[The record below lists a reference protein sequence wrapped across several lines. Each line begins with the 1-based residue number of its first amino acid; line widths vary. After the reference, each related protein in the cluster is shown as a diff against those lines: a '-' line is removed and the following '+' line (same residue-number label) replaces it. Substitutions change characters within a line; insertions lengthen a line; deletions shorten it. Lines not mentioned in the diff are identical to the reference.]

1 MVNHHF
7 STPYLE
13 NIYIYMYIYL
23 FFQPHYLRLHICDL
37 TSKKDT
43 ACNLRQ
49 ILEKVRDSRMDFKDE
64 NWTKIDVA
72 IRLLWDSRVFS
83 SYSMLEKV
91 ETAVFSPVNQWVA
104 PWKICEDTKLW
115 YLFHKHSRVI
125 FQRGRRRNWRIF
137 DSKILG
143 FQLMWIHVEMNC
155 WCDWIL
161 EIRGLLH
168 VHSEDTVDGQK
179 SGDRSWNPIILQGF
193 THPFGGCLGFLNHQQ
208 YHQVF

>member
-1 MVNHHF
+1 
-7 STPYLE
+7 
-13 NIYIYMYIYL
+13 
-23 FFQPHYLRLHICDL
+23 
-37 TSKKDT
+37 
-43 ACNLRQ
+43 
-49 ILEKVRDSRMDFKDE
+49 MDFKDE

-161 EIRGLLH
+161 EIRASYMCIPKIRLMDKNLAIVVEIPLFYRVLH
-168 VHSEDTVDGQK
+168 
-179 SGDRSWNPIILQGF
+179 ILSVVVWDF
-193 THPFGGCLGFLNHQQ
+193 WTINSITKFFRVWILFLKWPNAQMHTRCSPRKTT
-208 YHQVF
+208 FI